1 MEILRGYF
9 QPGVPYTIK
18 RKVWGGGG
26 SFTRNSNYRTLS
38 ELAEK
43 TIYIVISRLAL
54 CPDLTKNSR
63 T

>member
-1 MEILRGYF
+1 MEIPRGYF
-9 QPGVPYTIK
+9 QPGVPDTIK
-18 RKVWGGGG
+18 RKVGG
-26 SFTRNSNYRTLS
+26 SFTGNSNYRTLS

-54 CPDLTKNSR
+54 CPDLTKNNK

>member
-18 RKVWGGGG
+18 RKVEGGR

>member
-1 MEILRGYF
+1 MEIPRGYF

-18 RKVWGGGG
+18 RKVGG
-26 SFTRNSNYRTLS
+26 SFTGNSNYRTLS

-54 CPDLTKNSR
+54 CPDLTKNNK